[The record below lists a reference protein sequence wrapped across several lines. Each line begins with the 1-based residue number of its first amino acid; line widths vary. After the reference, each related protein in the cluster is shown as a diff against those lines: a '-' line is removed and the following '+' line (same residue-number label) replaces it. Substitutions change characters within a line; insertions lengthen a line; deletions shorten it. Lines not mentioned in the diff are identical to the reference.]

1 MKVEIELTIDAN
13 GNPYLELIHH
23 DKSDELEQKLLG
35 VFLKKASESGLF
47 IGPIG
52 GSYTPGTKISYEK
65 YLIKPA

>member
-35 VFLKKASESGLF
+35 VFLKKS
-47 IGPIG
+47 
-52 GSYTPGTKISYEK
+52 K
-65 YLIKPA
+65 